1 MATKPS
7 PVTDGKAWAKELV
20 NLYSEGYSDAE
31 VAAHMK
37 ITVREYYQQINE
49 NAVFGKLVEYG
60 RTLALAW
67 WEGQARQNVGNKAF
81 NTPLW
86 VFTMKNKYGWA
97 DRVETTAT
105 NENTNIDLDDL
116 RAKVARQTS
125 KYVALN
131 HPELASVAKTL
142 SNTVQEDVEDE
153 SV

>member
-1 MATKPS
+1 MASQQS

-20 NLYSEGYSDAE
+20 HLYSEGYSDAE

-37 ITVREYYQQINE
+37 ITVREYHQQINN

-67 WEGQARQNVGNKAF
+67 WESQARLNVGNKAF

-97 DRVETTAT
+97 DRVETTST
-105 NENTNIDLDDL
+105 NENVMVDIDAL
-116 RAKVARQTS
+116 RAKVAKQTS
-125 KYVALN
+125 KYVQQN
-131 HPELASVAKTL
+131 HPELASVAKVL
-142 SNTVQEDVEDE
+142 MNTEAEDTQQDE
-153 SV
+153 